1 MKLKKVV
8 SLALAGVMAV
18 SMLAGCGTN
27 KKDEPTQDDNGTVKA
42 GYSAEFAKIAD
53 LDLDYVTFQDS
64 TVDQA
69 ALQKAVDS
77 CTDMQ
82 LYAALVK
89 GASGNPSTSLPSL
102 NGAMWAYNE
111 DGNLDLPCISVFTDK
126 ADLDEYAVNYTGGF
140 SSLEWYF
147 NTFVGTTGS
156 VNQPVK
162 AGAIAVVDSTMD
174 TETVLAR
181 VNKLLAAG
189 LTSLPKTSKN
199 TTGDKYDYS
208 YTVSVS
214 LVNRVA
220 TSTDLVKADMDF
232 VAVTVTRTVTP
243 HQA

>member
-18 SMLAGCGTN
+18 SMLAGCGN
-27 KKDEPTQDDNGTVKA
+27 SGKQEPTENENGATQV

-53 LDLDYVTFQDS
+53 LDLDYVSFQDS

-89 GASGNPSTSLPSL
+89 GASGNPSGTPSL
-102 NGAMWAYNE
+102 SGAMWAYNE
-111 DGNLDLPCISVFTDK
+111 GGKLDLPCISVFTDK
-126 ADLDEYAVNYTGGF
+126 ADLDEYAVNFNDGF
-140 SSLEWYF
+140 SSLDWYF
-147 NTFVGTTGS
+147 NTSVGTTGS

-162 AGAIAVVDSTMD
+162 AGAIAVVDGTMD

-181 VNKLLAAG
+181 VNKLLKDG